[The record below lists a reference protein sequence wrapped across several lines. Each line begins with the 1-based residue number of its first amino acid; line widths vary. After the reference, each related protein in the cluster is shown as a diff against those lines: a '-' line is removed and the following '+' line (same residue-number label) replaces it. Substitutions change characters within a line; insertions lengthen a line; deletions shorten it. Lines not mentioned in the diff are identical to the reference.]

1 MESVTEVEGDIRS
14 TGLPEGSNPSIPI
27 ILFRRVMVV
36 LINRYTAEFEL
47 ISKRELKYFNDFDSA
62 YEVLGEL

>member
-1 MESVTEVEGDIRS
+1 MI
-14 TGLPEGSNPSIPI
+14 
-27 ILFRRVMVV
+27 V

-47 ISKRELKYFNDFDSA
+47 ISKREFKYFNDFDSA